1 MSVCP
6 APTPRLRFRPFA
18 ASDFAAVHA
27 YASDPAVTR
36 YTSFG
41 PNSDEET
48 RGFLARAAA
57 AAGAEPRV
65 SWVFA
70 MVHAGSGALIGSC
83 GLDLADPV
91 GPQFS
96 FGYVLDPRWWGQGCA
111 TEAAGALLRFGFE
124 DLGAH
129 RLFAHVFVGNDA
141 SARVLTKL
149 GLRLESEVK
158 QGTFVRGQW
167 HDVRT
172 YAILGSEYGER
183 ERERERE
190 RARGEPKSHL
200 ARRRPVGHLDPGA
213 AGDLLD

>member
-41 PNSDEET
+41 PNSEEET

-57 AAGAEPRV
+57 AAGAESRV

-91 GPQFS
+91 GPQLS
-96 FGYVLDPRWWGQGCA
+96 FGYVLDPRWWGQGYA
-111 TEAAGALLRFGFE
+111 TETAGALLRFGFE
-124 DLGAH
+124 ELGAH
-129 RLFAHVFVGNDA
+129 RLFAHVFVGTDA

-149 GLRLESEVK
+149 GLRLESEVR

-172 YAILGSEYGER
+172 YAMLRSEYPMRQGTGKR
-183 ERERERE
+183 EQGTGTPR
-190 RARGEPKSHL
+190 
-200 ARRRPVGHLDPGA
+200 
-213 AGDLLD
+213 

>member
-1 MSVCP
+1 MGGGHP
-6 APTPRLRFRPFA
+6 APTARLRFRDFGPD
-18 ASDFAAVHA
+18 DFAAVHA
-27 YASDPAVTR
+27 YASVPEVTR

-41 PNSDEET
+41 PNTEAET

-57 AAGAEPRV
+57 AALAEPRS
-65 SWVFA
+65 SWPFA
-70 MVHAGSGALIGSC
+70 IIHGQTGTLIGSC
-83 GLDLADPV
+83 GLELADPV
-91 GPQFS
+91 GPQLS
-96 FGYVLDPRWWGQGCA
+96 FGYVLAPAWWGQGYA

-129 RLFAHVFVGNDA
+129 RLFAHVFVGNEA

-172 YAILGSEYGER
+172 YAMLHDEFVKR
-183 ERERERE
+183 H
-190 RARGEPKSHL
+190 P
-200 ARRRPVGHLDPGA
+200 
-213 AGDLLD
+213 